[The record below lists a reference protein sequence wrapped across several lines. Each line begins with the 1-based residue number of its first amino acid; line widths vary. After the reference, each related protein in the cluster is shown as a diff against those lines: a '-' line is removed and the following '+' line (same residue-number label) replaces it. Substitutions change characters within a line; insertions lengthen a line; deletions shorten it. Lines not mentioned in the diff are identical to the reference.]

1 MTDARRMSAFRD
13 VQIAMDFQ
21 KMAENGYLDEEFT
34 MYGCVYLDNDERRYL
49 VSSEEGEIIAFIQNA
64 AKAELYPSPIRQLK
78 EVCHVPLG
86 EREAIGNQV
95 KIRLAQKMQEDY
107 PLEFL
112 RKFNQWCE
120 QPASNA
126 AFVTLYNYVSALKNC
141 FSLERITL
149 AENLILLAYESKK
162 LTADSYRVLMEILEK
177 EKAKMQDDIIE
188 KNTSSKTLHTIEYEA
203 DDGNI
208 RYVTNARMEWIAQKK
223 NTLKRK
229 GNIVSPI
236 YSRVYWYNYQR
247 KLDDIQKMHKENYL
261 KALNDDYFALVKEIY
276 RYPAVF
282 DREQFAKMQQMIQSK
297 YSVACQEMLNYYGC
311 LWQILVQ
318 SLKDS

>member
-34 MYGCVYLDNDERRYL
+34 MYGCVYLKNNERQYL
-49 VSSEEGEIIAFIQNA
+49 ISSEEGDIVKFVRNA
-64 AKAELYPSPIRQLK
+64 VKEGLYPSPIRKLK

-86 EREAIGNQV
+86 EKERIGNQV

-112 RKFNQWCE
+112 TEFEAWCRLL
-120 QPASNA
+120 ASDA
-126 AFVTLYNYVSALKNC
+126 AFAKLHTYVKALKNC
-141 FSLERITL
+141 FSLERIAL

-162 LTADSYRVLMEILEK
+162 LTRDSYQVLMQTLDK

-188 KNTSSKTLHTIEYEA
+188 KNVLSKTLHTIMYEA
-203 DDGNI
+203 EDGNL
-208 RYVTNARMEWIAQKK
+208 RYATNARIEWVEQKK
-223 NTLKRK
+223 NTLKGK

-236 YSRVYWYNYQR
+236 YSRVYWYNNQC
-247 KLDDIQKMHKENYL
+247 KLDDVQELHKENYL
-261 KALNDDYFALVKEIY
+261 QVLNADYFSLVKEIY
-276 RYPAVF
+276 HYPAAF
-282 DREQFAKMQQMIQSK
+282 DQKAFAQLQRTVQSK
-297 YSVACQEMLNYYGC
+297 YSAACQEMLSHYGC
-311 LWQILVQ
+311 LWHIL
-318 SLKDS
+318 L